1 MSDDKIIMNDLQGLP
16 RRLRNKIDM
25 HPIKMRDA
33 LDFYDSVSVLNIDK
47 NSIDDANILQMS
59 YLKFLLQFSYY
70 DAYKNL
76 LDKLIKL
83 LQLIFRTEDVDLG
96 VKVKVE
102 KVVPKDDSDT
112 EFKTILEDTFLSLKE
127 QPDACFIENV
137 KCFVL
142 VDGKIELSE
151 FDFSK
156 IKGIIGEQNMVEM
169 NDDKYKSKEYKEAM
183 ERARKYM
190 AKKNGKQAPLDQRIL
205 AYQYE
210 MKIDDI
216 NKVLDMTLYQFNRSL
231 ETIVHIKYSDTLQHA
246 LYSGMVSV
254 KDNTKIPHWLTAIE
268 REKEDP
274 LKIDADTFTSEITKT
289 LGI

>member
-1 MSDDKIIMNDLQGLP
+1 MSNDKVIMNDLKGLP
-16 RRLRNKIDM
+16 RKLRNKIDM
-25 HPIKMRDA
+25 YPILMRDA
-33 LDFYDSVSVLNIDK
+33 LDFYESVGVLNLDK

-70 DAYKNL
+70 DAYKHL
-76 LDKLIKL
+76 RERLIKL
-83 LQLIFRTEDVDLG
+83 LQLIFRTDDIDLG

-102 KVVPKDDSDT
+102 KLIPKDGTDKF
-112 EFKTILEDTFLSLKE
+112 EKVVEDEFLSLSKE
-127 QPDACFIENV
+127 PNACFIEDV

-156 IKGIIGEQNMVEM
+156 IKGIVGEQNMVEM
-169 NDDKYKSKEYKEAM
+169 SDDKYQSKEYKEAM
-183 ERARKYM
+183 ERARKFM

-216 NKVLDMTLYQFNRSL
+216 NKILDMTLYQFNRSL
-231 ETIVHIKYSDTLQHA
+231 ETIIHIKHSDTLQHA
-246 LYSGMVSV
+246 LYSGMV
-254 KDNTKIPHWLTAIE
+254 KPKENTKIPHWLSAIE
-268 REKEDP
+268 RDKEDS
-274 LKIDADTFTSEITKT
+274 LKLDAETFAKNTQQMLTT
-289 LGI
+289 